1 MNKDYQLP
9 SQKDEAKRSRNEV
22 EIEYGLFSMNDQLEE
37 LGKNKIVIAN
47 RRNMKIAFFNSG
59 GRFSGS
65 MGLIAVPFDP

>member
-37 LGKNKIVIAN
+37 LGKNKKYYIRTYGCQAN
-47 RRNMKIAFFNSG
+47 VRDG
-59 GRFSGS
+59 
-65 MGLIAVPFDP
+65 